1 MTNINDK
8 LNCENNVF
16 KDINHNNAFQ
26 KFATRRE
33 SMCVTRLEQIL
44 REKKENLRITS
55 SAS

>member
-1 MTNINDK
+1 MTNINYK
-8 LNCENNVF
+8 SNVENNVF
-16 KDINHNNAFQ
+16 KNVNHNNAFQ

-44 REKKENLRITS
+44 REKKENYRITS